1 MADGHQGR
9 RRVHHAD
16 HGLTGRRVRAV
27 EPGAAGL
34 QRFWLALPAN
44 LRGILWLSLGTLLFA
59 VVDVFVKGLGRKFDA
74 TEITF
79 FRYVAGFVVLAP
91 LFLRMS
97 AEDMRTRKLG
107 LHAARMSFAF
117 VAQVLVIVSVIHMPL
132 ADATAFMFSKPLFTT
147 VVAVIVLREIV
158 TGRRWTATLVGF
170 AGVLVMLRP
179 GSSGIDAIAL
189 VALGAAFTF
198 AIANVLIR
206 VLART
211 EPTIR
216 ILFYYHIGG
225 VAIFAGPAWWF
236 WTPPVGI
243 EWLLL
248 AGIGVL
254 TTGGMVSFVRAFSVG
269 EANAVGP
276 AENMRLIYAAL
287 FGFLVFA
294 EIPTVWTVAG
304 ALIIAGS
311 TLFIAR
317 EEARQKDGAAM
328 PGGGQGTAA
337 KPR

>member
-1 MADGHQGR
+1 MRPA
-9 RRVHHAD
+9 
-16 HGLTGRRVRAV
+16 T
-27 EPGAAGL
+27 AGL
-34 QRFWLALPAN
+34 ARFWLALPAN

-59 VVDVFVKGLGRKFDA
+59 IVDVFVKGLGRKFDA

-79 FRYVAGFVVLAP
+79 FRYMAGFVVLTP

-97 AEDMRTRKLG
+97 VEDMRTRKLG

-117 VAQVLVIVSVIHMPL
+117 VAQVLIIISVIHLPL

-158 TGRRWTATLVGF
+158 TGRRWMATFVGF

-179 GSSGIDAIAL
+179 GVTGIDAIAL
-189 VALGAAFTF
+189 VALAAAFTF

-206 VLART
+206 MLART

-225 VAIFAGPAWWF
+225 VVIFAGPAWWF
-236 WTPPVGI
+236 WTPPVGV

-248 AGIGVL
+248 GGIGVL

-317 EEARQKDGAAM
+317 EEALQKEGAAA
-328 PGGGQGTAA
+328 PAKTGGGTER
-337 KPR
+337 PR